1 MTSSTVEQQ
10 LDQRLIKALGHPL
23 RHQRLILLQMHGE
36 ASPSELAEHSGEPLG
51 NVSYH
56 IKILLESDCV
66 ELVRTQPVRGAVEHF
81 YRATARP
88 ILDDRQWKQLPLTLR
103 RALFG
108 QALHDIWE
116 DVRAASTTAGFDD
129 PQAHV
134 SRSWLELDETAW
146 NELVDILASAL
157 DRGFELHAESA
168 ARAAEAG
175 GDGTRR
181 RVALGLLLFERGDP
195 AAAPTGQVTERE
207 ASRTRKASGRK
218 SRPKSAASRS

>member
-1 MTSSTVEQQ
+1 MTSTVDQR

-23 RHQRLILLQMHGE
+23 RYRLLILLHTHGE
-36 ASPSELAEHSGEPLG
+36 ASPSELAAHCGEPLG

-88 ILDDRQWKQLPLTLR
+88 MVLDDTQWKQLPLTVR

-108 QALHDIWE
+108 EALHDIWE
-116 DVRAASTTAGFDD
+116 DVRAASSTGGFDD

-134 SRSWLELDETAW
+134 SRSWLELDEVAW
-146 NELVDILASAL
+146 KELVDMLASAL

-168 ARAAEAG
+168 ARAATDAE
-175 GDGTRR
+175 RR
-181 RVALGLLLFERGDP
+181 RVAMGLLLFER
-195 AAAPTGQVTERE
+195 
-207 ASRTRKASGRK
+207 ASSV
-218 SRPKSAASRS
+218 S